1 MLGSIGKLT
10 SGITGKSASGITEG
24 GLGLANDITGLS
36 KSKKAKKSGSGGG
49 GKKAAILQAVL
60 GALGGAKG

>member
-10 SGITGKSASGITEG
+10 SGITGKSASTISEG

-36 KSKKAKKSGSGGG
+36 KSKKAKKEKGG